1 MKSTKPSE
9 LRNLTESEI
18 TAQIAENERALNDM
32 HFRLAVGQLENPAAI
47 RVVRR
52 DIARLKTIQK
62 QQQSKTR

>member
-18 TAQIAENERALNDM
+18 IAQIAENERALNDM

>member
-18 TAQIAENERALNDM
+18 QSQIDENERSLNDM
-32 HFRLAVGQLENPAAI
+32 RFRLAVGQLENPAAI

-52 DIARLKTIQK
+52 DIARLRTILKQK
-62 QQQSKTR
+62 SSH